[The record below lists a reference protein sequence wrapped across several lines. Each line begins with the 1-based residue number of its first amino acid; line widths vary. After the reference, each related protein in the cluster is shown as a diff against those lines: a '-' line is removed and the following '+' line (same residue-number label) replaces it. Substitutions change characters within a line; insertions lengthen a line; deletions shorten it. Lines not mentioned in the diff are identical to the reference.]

1 MYSCQQVREMIHQ
14 TPLRVSVHNISL
26 RVGVSE
32 GDSSSHHPEVHVA
45 LGGNC
50 CVCVYAFSFQEH
62 LVLHSVGFSGHLE
75 LYTVALGVCI
85 DAFML
90 FLW

>member
-1 MYSCQQVREMIHQ
+1 MLSG
-14 TPLRVSVHNISL
+14 TFGTLHNT
-26 RVGVSE
+26 
-32 GDSSSHHPEVHVA
+32 
-45 LGGNC
+45 
-50 CVCVYAFSFQEH
+50 
-62 LVLHSVGFSGHLE
+62 VGFSGHLE